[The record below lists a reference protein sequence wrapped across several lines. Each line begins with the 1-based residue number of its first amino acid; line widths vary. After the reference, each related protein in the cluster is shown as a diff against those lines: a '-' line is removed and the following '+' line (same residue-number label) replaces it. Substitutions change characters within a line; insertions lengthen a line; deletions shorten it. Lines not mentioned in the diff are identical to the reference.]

1 MVTNPIY
8 EGQPVYETIDPRF
21 RTIPPPSTPTNS
33 RPLIESPYS
42 NSTVDPS
49 YAYPHE
55 QTLPFPPSPEEAYT
69 VMNSAGGLGKTFSD
83 TVGESSLDRDSSEVD
98 RYVPEPSM
106 IISEC

>member
-8 EGQPVYETIDPRF
+8 QGQPVYETIDPRF
-21 RTIPPPSTPTNS
+21 RTIPPPPTPTS
-33 RPLIESPYS
+33 SHLIKESPYS

-55 QTLPFPPSPEEAYT
+55 QTLPFPPSLEEAYT
-69 VMNSAGGLGKTFSD
+69 VVNSAGGLGKTFSD
-83 TVGESSLDRDSSEVD
+83 TLGESSLARDSSKVD
-98 RYVPEPSM
+98 RYVSEPSM